1 MEKSL
6 KKEDYVDEEKLLK
19 QERALTL
26 IFDCDRKNTKR
37 KNTKRYQ
44 YFRHPKSKIGT
55 VFLDTYWD
63 SLGL

>member
-6 KKEDYVDEEKLLK
+6 KNEDYVDEEKLLK
-19 QERALTL
+19 QERALTQ
-26 IFDCDRKNTKR
+26 IFDCDCKNT
-37 KNTKRYQ
+37 TRYQ
-44 YFRHPKSKIGT
+44 FFQHPKSKIGT

>member
-6 KKEDYVDEEKLLK
+6 KNEDYVDEEKLLK

-26 IFDCDRKNTKR
+26 IFDCDRKNTKH
-37 KNTKRYQ
+37 KKTKRYQ

>member
-6 KKEDYVDEEKLLK
+6 KNEDYFDEEQVLK

-26 IFDCDRKNTKR
+26 IFDCDRKNT
-37 KNTKRYQ
+37 TRYQ

-55 VFLDTYWD
+55 VFLDTYGD

>member
-6 KKEDYVDEEKLLK
+6 KNEDYVDEEKLLK

-26 IFDCDRKNTKR
+26 IFDYDR